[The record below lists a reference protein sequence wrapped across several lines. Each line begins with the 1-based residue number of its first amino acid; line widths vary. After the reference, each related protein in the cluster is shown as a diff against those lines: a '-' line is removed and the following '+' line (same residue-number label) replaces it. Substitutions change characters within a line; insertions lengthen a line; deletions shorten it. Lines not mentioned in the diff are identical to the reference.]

1 MNVNASTKPLKMLK
15 PINPLNQQRG
25 LGLLSLLFWVALL
38 GSLLLLGM
46 RVVPAVT
53 EYIEIKK
60 AVSLAKTAG
69 DANAIRSS
77 FDQQSKANYVDKF
90 SGQDLRIESTNGLTT
105 VAFAYQ
111 RVIPLAGPA
120 SLLLDFSGKELVR

>member
-1 MNVNASTKPLKMLK
+1 MRHLKTVLNSNARTPLS
-15 PINPLNQQRG
+15 QQAG

-38 GSLLLLGM
+38 GSILVVGM

-60 AVSLAKTAG
+60 AVNLAKTAG

-90 SGQDLRIESTNGLTT
+90 SGQDLKIESVNGLTT
-105 VAFAYQ
+105 VGFAYQ
-111 RVIPLAGPA
+111 RVIPLVGPA

>member
-1 MNVNASTKPLKMLK
+1 MKSSNKPSKKPLNKL
-15 PINPLNQQRG
+15 LQQQRG
-25 LGLLSLLFWVALL
+25 FSLLNLLFWVAVL
-38 GSLLLLGM
+38 GSLLLVGM

-60 AVSLAKTAG
+60 AVNLAKMAG

-90 SGQDLRIESTNGLTT
+90 SGQDLKIESINGLTT
-105 VAFAYQ
+105 VGFAYQ

>member
-1 MNVNASTKPLKMLK
+1 MNMKTSIKPSIK
-15 PINPLNQQRG
+15 PSNQQRG

-38 GSLLLLGM
+38 GSVLLLGL
-46 RVVPAVT
+46 RVVPALT
-53 EYIEIKK
+53 EYIEVKK
-60 AVSLAKTAG
+60 AVNLAKSAG
-69 DANAIRSS
+69 DANAIRNS
-77 FDQQSKANYVDKF
+77 FDQQAKANYFDKI
-90 SGQDLRIESTNGLTT
+90 SGQDLEIESINGLTT